1 MQDGSFKVEV
11 PTLGPKDRVGESGDT
26 ASGTVVSPMPGTLEK
41 VSVKEG
47 EKVTK
52 GQQLG
57 TLVAMKME
65 VIIDF
70 KMEILQLLIT
80 QLFSICST

>member
-1 MQDGSFKVEV
+1 VEI
-11 PTLGPKDRVGESGDT
+11 PTLGPKDRSQLEGSGEA
-26 ASGTVVSPMPGTLEK
+26 ASGTVRSPMPGTLEK

-47 EKVTK
+47 DKVTK

-65 VIIDF
+65 VIS
-70 KMEILQLLIT
+70 KSYYLKLLCKNNYFT
-80 QLFSICST
+80 ARHSLPL